1 MLSAENCGLDLGFDE
16 WDETFDLL
24 ELNRRDRPI
33 RLAPALSA
41 SVLRWLASRR
51 PDDRPWFL
59 WVHAIDPHGPYT
71 PLPEFADAFR
81 DSAGRE
87 LPRGKIP
94 PYQWLGTSLLGRY
107 VDAYDGEILQTDEF
121 LGRIV
126 EAIDAL
132 PSPRGTIVVFVADHG
147 EAFGEHGVYCDH
159 GHSLHV
165 EEIHVPLVIE
175 ETGRPRA
182 GRVPQLVSTLDVV
195 PTILDRLG
203 IESDLPLDGRPLEA
217 RERGE
222 GTGSRELDA
231 RRGHG
236 RSRPLEAHGPPGGLR
251 PARHEPLR
259 HGEGPARGRSGQP
272 PADQNGAPDPVYDSL
287 SREALALIARDPL
300 TPQLGIQLDREQ
312 WRMLESEAQEKLR
325 SLGYAAP

>member
-16 WDETFDLL
+16 WDETFDVL

-71 PLPEFADAFR
+71 PLPGYAGAFT
-81 DSAGRE
+81 DGPARE
-87 LPRGKIP
+87 LPRDKIP
-94 PYQWLGTSLLGRY
+94 PYQWLGTTRY
-107 VDAYDGEILQTDEF
+107 GSYLDAYDAEILQTDEY

-132 PSPRGTIVVFVADHG
+132 RSPRGTILVFVADHG
-147 EAFGEHGVYCDH
+147 EAFGEHGVYFDH

-182 GRVPQLVSTLDVV
+182 GRVAQAVSTLDVV
-195 PTILDRLG
+195 PTILGRLG
-203 IESDLPLDGRPLEA
+203 IGSDLPLDGLPLEA
-217 RERGE
+217 REGGE
-222 GTGSRELDA
+222 GAVLSNWTPGEVMVQRDRWKLMVRPGAFDRPVTSLYDTLKDPREADPLQPPPDRPGARDPILDA
-231 RRGHG
+231 
-236 RSRPLEAHGPPGGLR
+236 
-251 PARHEPLR
+251 
-259 HGEGPARGRSGQP
+259 
-272 PADQNGAPDPVYDSL
+272 L

-300 TPQLGIQLDREQ
+300 TPQLGIELDREQ
-312 WRMLESEAQEKLR
+312 WQMLESEAREKLR
-325 SLGYAAP
+325 SLGYAAQ